1 MFHCH
6 LLLHEDEGL
15 MGQFVV
21 TDGPPSRNSR
31 SLPDVGGHDG
41 GH

>member
-1 MFHCH
+1 MPHCH

-15 MGQFVV
+15 MAQFVV

-31 SLPDVGGHDG
+31 SLPDADDHDSGH
-41 GH
+41 